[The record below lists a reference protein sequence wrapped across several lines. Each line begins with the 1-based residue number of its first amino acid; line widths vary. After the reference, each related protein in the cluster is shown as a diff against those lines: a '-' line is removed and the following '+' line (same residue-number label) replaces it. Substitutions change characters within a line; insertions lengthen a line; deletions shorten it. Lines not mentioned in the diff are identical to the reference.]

1 MRTSAP
7 SRKRLASASMRPSA
21 VCSRAL
27 MSITISGRTTSS
39 FIRSMSVVPP
49 ARNWA
54 SPPPCVRPA
63 AAIIAAAGES
73 ARSNKKGRMS
83 DSLHGALG
91 LSNSVHDVG
100 ISGAAAQV
108 SAHEFANLGAI
119 ARMPLPNTADR
130 RDDLPGRAVAA
141 LKGVMIDESLLHRV
155 QCAVGRREALDGG
168 DGATLD

>member
-1 MRTSAP
+1 
-7 SRKRLASASMRPSA
+7 MRPSA
-21 VCSRAL
+21 VRSRAL
-27 MSITISGRTTSS
+27 ISITISGRMTSS

-54 SPPPCVRPA
+54 SPAPCVRPA

-73 ARSNKKGRMS
+73 ARSNTKGRMS

-91 LSNSVHDVG
+91 LIDGVYDVR
-100 ISGAAAQV
+100 ISRAPAQV
-108 SAHEFANLGAI
+108 SAHEFANLRVI

-130 RDDLPGRAVAA
+130 RDNLPGRAVAA
-141 LKGVMIDESLLHRV
+141 LKPVMIDEGLLHRM
-155 QCAVGRREALDGG
+155 QRAVGRREALDRG